1 MTTFTSFAPYDNAE
15 TMDSYIDEG
24 KQLEFSRIENLFRAS
39 CKNCIAPA
47 QTIVCRYYDSL
58 KVYIETK
65 TFTDAEFRRY
75 KYNPRFL
82 SYDLYGTPELWADI
96 LYINNMVSVS
106 SFNKSTVKVFRTS
119 IIDALIEIKSI
130 IENDL
135 IDNKRSVEGGK

>member
-39 CKNCIAPA
+39 CKNCTVPA

-135 IDNKRSVEGGK
+135 IDNKKSVEGGR